1 MAQQRIQRAEL
12 IVHRDAQGLEDA
24 AHREIDL
31 VLVEAWQ
38 RSADGGGEFP
48 CRGEC
53 VPSQH
58 GGEFGRAR
66 FISVGLKQVRQR
78 GE

>member
-1 MAQQRIQRAEL
+1 MAQQRIQRTEL
-12 IVHRDAQGLEDA
+12 IVHRDAHGLEDA
-24 AHREIDL
+24 AHGEVDV

-38 RSADGGGEFP
+38 RGADGGGEFP
-48 CRGEC
+48 CRGER
-53 VPSQH
+53 VPGQH